1 MTTTAPAPAVAVRPA
16 GRRGP
21 SDAAIS
27 SIATV
32 GLLVVLVVFLQIG
45 SAAHWWSPA
54 ILPAPTQVADA
65 AWQLFGTGQFW
76 SDVGRT
82 SFEIAVSL
90 VIGLGLG
97 LLVAL
102 GFWKAPYLGR
112 VLEPYLM
119 AFYAVPLVL
128 FYPVMMVLVGINAWS
143 VIVLSSVMA
152 LIPMTVN
159 CWVGLAGIPPVYL
172 RLARSVRCTPTQTL
186 WRIAL
191 PAAAPF
197 IMAGLR
203 LGTVY
208 ALIGAIAMEFT
219 TAQAG
224 MGYRIRYLYEYYS
237 TNQMYAYILVVLVV
251 SMILTGALIVA
262 ERSVLA
268 RRGNR
273 TGGDR

>member
-1 MTTTAPAPAVAVRPA
+1 MSAPAQVA
-16 GRRGP
+16 RGP
-21 SDAAIS
+21 SGPRATQRRRRIS
-27 SIATV
+27 DGTYSVVSTV
-32 GLLVVLVVFLQIG
+32 GLLVILVVVLQIG
-45 SAAHWWSPA
+45 SVSKWWSSA
-54 ILPAPTQVADA
+54 ILPAPTDVVVAT
-65 AWQLFGTGQFW
+65 WHLMGTSQFW
-76 SDVGRT
+76 DDVGRT
-82 SFEIAVSL
+82 TFEIVMSL
-90 VIGLGLG
+90 VIGLSLG
-97 LLVAL
+97 LLLAL
-102 GFWKAPYLGR
+102 GFWKAPYIGR

-128 FYPVMMVLVGINAWS
+128 FYPVMIVVVGINAWS
-143 VIVLSSVMA
+143 VIVLASIMA
-152 LIPMTVN
+152 LIPMAVN

-172 RLARSVRCTPTQTL
+172 KLARSVRCTPMQTL

-237 TNQMYAYILVVLVV
+237 TVEMYGYIVVVLVV
-251 SMILTGALIVA
+251 SMIMTGGLVTA

-273 TGGDR
+273 

>member
-1 MTTTAPAPAVAVRPA
+1 MTTAVQSPAPARR
-16 GRRGP
+16 GRRRQ
-21 SDAAIS
+21 SDASIS
-27 SIATV
+27 ALATA
-32 GLLVVLVVFLQIG
+32 GLLVALVVVVQIG
-45 SAAHWWSPA
+45 SAARWWSSA
-54 ILPAPTQVADA
+54 ILPAPTAVARA
-65 AWQLFGTGQFW
+65 AWQLFATGQFW

-82 SFEIAVSL
+82 TFEIAVSL
-90 VIGLGLG
+90 IIGLGLG
-97 LLVAL
+97 LLLAL
-102 GFWKAPYLGR
+102 GFWKAPYVGR
-112 VLEPYLM
+112 ILEPYLM

-152 LIPMTVN
+152 LIPMAVN

-172 RLARSVRCTPTQTL
+172 RLARSVRCTPLQTL

-237 TNQMYAYILVVLVV
+237 TVQMYAYIVVVLVV
-251 SMILTGALIVA
+251 SMILTGALVAA
-262 ERSVLA
+262 ERSLLS

-273 TGGDR
+273 

>member
-1 MTTTAPAPAVAVRPA
+1 MTAPGNLTGRPKS
-16 GRRGP
+16 RRM
-21 SDAAIS
+21 SDGAIS
-27 SIATV
+27 TVATAV
-32 GLLVVLVVFLQIG
+32 LLVLTLTVLEIG
-45 SAAHWWSPA
+45 GDSRWWSPA
-54 ILPAPTQVADA
+54 IMPSPSTVAGA
-65 AWQLFGTGQFW
+65 AWDLMGQGQFW

-82 SFEIAVSL
+82 TFEIVMSML
-90 VIGLGLG
+90 IGLGLG

-102 GFWKAPYLGR
+102 GFWKAPYVGR
-112 VLEPYLM
+112 ILEPYLM

-152 LIPMTVN
+152 LIPMAVN
-159 CWVGLAGIPPVYL
+159 CWVGLAEIPPVYL
-172 RLARSVRCTPTQTL
+172 RLARSVRCTPWQTL
-186 WRIAL
+186 TRIAL

-224 MGYRIRYLYEYYS
+224 MGYRIRYLYEYYA
-237 TNQMYAYILVVLVV
+237 TAQMYAYIVVVLVV
-251 SMILTGALIVA
+251 SMILTGILVAA
-262 ERSVLA
+262 ERALLA
-268 RRGNR
+268 RRGNI
-273 TGGDR
+273 

>member
-1 MTTTAPAPAVAVRPA
+1 MTTAAEPRVPVRRRS
-16 GRRGP
+16 RRG
-21 SDAAIS
+21 S
-27 SIATV
+27 SEAVYSTIATA
-32 GLLVVLVVFLQIG
+32 GLLVVLVVVLQVG
-45 SAAHWWSPA
+45 SVSGWWRSA
-54 ILPAPTQVADA
+54 ILPAPSDVAAA

-82 SFEIAVSL
+82 TFEIAVSL

-97 LLVAL
+97 LLLAL
-102 GFWKAPYLGR
+102 AFWKAPYLGR

-128 FYPVMMVLVGINAWS
+128 FYPVMIVVVGINAWA
-143 VIVLSSVMA
+143 VIVLASVMA
-152 LIPMTVN
+152 LIPMAVN

-172 RLARSVRCTPTQTL
+172 KLARSVRCTPLQTL

-237 TNQMYAYILVVLVV
+237 TVQMYAYIAVVLVV
-251 SMILTGALIVA
+251 SMILTGALVAA
-262 ERSVLA
+262 ERAILA

-273 TGGDR
+273 